1 MTAMKFRYSPS
12 ELPAEFDARDK
23 WPGKIQVGTHVEIP
37 SNSQDLTM

>member
-23 WPGKIQVGTHVEIP
+23 WPGKIQVGSRRTLK
-37 SNSQDLTM
+37 SQAIRRI